1 MEDFPLV
8 RGFQTWIQIPVPTV
22 MTSPISTFA
31 LGALI
36 AAGTAVAVQGA
47 PNILSVTE
55 RNGDT
60 DRPAAMATGMTFDIQ
75 NPNGTVLVPSYTVGR
90 FGEDA
95 KAMTDRVHDY
105 GGSSATVGLPAYLVG
120 QEYIMIA
127 NNNRNNAT
135 YGLDIAIAQ
144 TSLVYL
150 LIDNRLSDGDA
161 NTPPDFSTR
170 MKWVSEQGWI
180 PFALNGNHVGNASF
194 PDDVGI
200 DEGADG
206 TINNWGSVYG
216 KLVTPGTLSLSEFGE
231 DGRNM
236 YGVVVAAVPEP
247 GMGSLLLLGA
257 GLLAVTRRAR
267 S

>member
-1 MEDFPLV
+1 
-8 RGFQTWIQIPVPTV
+8 
-22 MTSPISTFA
+22 MTQPISKFA
-31 LGALI
+31 VGVVL
-36 AAGTAVAVQGA
+36 AASTVVAVQGA

-60 DRPAAMATGMTFDIQ
+60 DRPAAKATGMTFDIE
-75 NPNGTVLVPSYTVGR
+75 NPTGTIVTAGYTVGR

-95 KAMTDRVHDY
+95 KAMTDRAHDY
-105 GGSSATVGLPAYLVG
+105 GASSATVGLPAYLVG

-127 NNNRNNAT
+127 NNNRDNAT
-135 YGLDIAIAQ
+135 FALDIVIAQ

-161 NTPPDFSTR
+161 ATPPDFTTR
-170 MKWVSEQGWI
+170 MNWVSQLGFV
-180 PFALNGNHVGNASF
+180 PFSLNGNHLGNPAF

-200 DEGADG
+200 DESADG
-206 TINNWGSVYG
+206 TINNWSSVYG
-216 KLVTPGTLSLSEFGE
+216 KVVAPGTLTLNEFGE
-231 DGRNM
+231 AGRNM

-247 GMGSLLLLGA
+247 GVGSLILMGA

-267 S
+267 R

>member
-1 MEDFPLV
+1 MN
-8 RGFQTWIQIPVPTV
+8 QTFSKSV
-22 MTSPISTFA
+22 
-31 LGALI
+31 LGIVAM
-36 AAGTAVAVQGA
+36 AGTVLTAQAA
-47 PNILSVTE
+47 PNILSVVQ

-60 DRPAAMATGMTFDIQ
+60 DRPAAMATGMTFDIA
-75 NPNGTVLVPSYTVGR
+75 NGATLLVPAYTVGR

-127 NNNRNNAT
+127 NNNRENAT
-135 YGLDIAIAQ
+135 FALDISIKDP
-144 TSLVYL
+144 SLVYL
-150 LIDNRLSDGDA
+150 LIDNRLGDA
-161 NTPPDFSTR
+161 DAATPPDFTTR
-170 MKWVSEQGWI
+170 MRWVAEQGFV
-180 PFALNGNHVGNASF
+180 PFSLNGNHVGNPAF
-194 PDDVGI
+194 PDSVGI
-200 DEGADG
+200 DENADG
-206 TINNWGSVYG
+206 SINNWSSVYG
-216 KLVTPGTLSLSEFGE
+216 KIVPAGTFTLNEFGE

-267 S
+267 R

>member
-1 MEDFPLV
+1 MNQSIF
-8 RGFQTWIQIPVPTV
+8 
-22 MTSPISTFA
+22 ISNSTPRNSLA
-31 LGALI
+31 WSVLL
-36 AAGTAVAVQGA
+36 AAGATLSAQAV

-75 NPNGTVLVPSYTVGR
+75 NPNGTVLVSGYTVGR

-95 KAMTDRVHDY
+95 KTMTDRVHDY
-105 GGSSATVGLPAYLVG
+105 GGASATVGLPAYLVG

-127 NNNRNNAT
+127 NNNRDNAT
-135 YGLDIAIAQ
+135 FGLDIAIAQ

-170 MKWVSEQGWI
+170 MNWVAEQGFV
-180 PFALNGNHVGNASF
+180 PFNLNGNHTGNALF
-194 PDDVGI
+194 PDEVGI
-200 DEGADG
+200 DENADG
-206 TINNWGSVYG
+206 TINNWSSVYG
-216 KLVTPGTLSLSEFGE
+216 RVFAAGTVSLSEFGE
-231 DGRNM
+231 AGRNM

-247 GMGSLLLLGA
+247 GTGVLLLLGA
-257 GLLAVTRRAR
+257 GLLGMARRGGR
-267 S
+267 R